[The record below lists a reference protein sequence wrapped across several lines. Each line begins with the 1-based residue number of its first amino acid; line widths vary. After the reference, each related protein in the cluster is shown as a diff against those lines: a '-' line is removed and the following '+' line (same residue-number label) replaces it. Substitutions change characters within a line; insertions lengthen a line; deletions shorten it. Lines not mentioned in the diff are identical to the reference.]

1 MQKILIFL
9 VAIVTISIVGI
20 IVTTFLRRWLHEKR
34 FSRLDRLKVE
44 YEERLEQILKSDD
57 DEISSLRQE
66 IEADPLRFEALEEI
80 LFSNFSDDPY
90 FLDTVERLGYI
101 QKYQS
106 IISSNTTAQTKAFA
120 ADRIGRFRDNGSIG
134 LLEQCVANSIK
145 NTDLVNAVFKA
156 LALIDTDDALKAIIT
171 LLPDVLQHRSISQKN
186 AGMVLSTFS
195 STHLELLLEACGKYQ
210 KMQEK
215 EAQLVMLGV
224 ISRCDSTS
232 QSIQFCLDILQSED
246 AEVCV
251 RSLRHLSNV
260 SIENSFDL
268 STVIEMLNHPKWFVR
283 VQAIRVLK
291 HRLGIYEASKYL
303 FLLKDSAWQVRRNF
317 AEMLVSHKTNALDS
331 MVQIIKGDDNYA
343 KEAIAEAIQ
352 MEGFFTELLSYITPE
367 SVYYHSAKIILIYL
381 NEIGLVDLENNVDIS
396 SYPELTQKTIME
408 LLTEKES
415 KNA

>member
-66 IEADPLRFEALEEI
+66 IEVDPLRFEALEEI

-171 LLPDVLQHRSISQKN
+171 LLYRK
-186 AGMVLSTFS
+186 
-195 STHLELLLEACGKYQ
+195 
-210 KMQEK
+210 KMQVWSC
-215 EAQLVMLGV
+215 Q
-224 ISRCDSTS
+224 
-232 QSIQFCLDILQSED
+232 
-246 AEVCV
+246 
-251 RSLRHLSNV
+251 H
-260 SIENSFDL
+260 
-268 STVIEMLNHPKWFVR
+268 
-283 VQAIRVLK
+283 
-291 HRLGIYEASKYL
+291 
-303 FLLKDSAWQVRRNF
+303 
-317 AEMLVSHKTNALDS
+317 SH
-331 MVQIIKGDDNYA
+331 QHI
-343 KEAIAEAIQ
+343 
-352 MEGFFTELLSYITPE
+352 
-367 SVYYHSAKIILIYL
+367 
-381 NEIGLVDLENNVDIS
+381 
-396 SYPELTQKTIME
+396 
-408 LLTEKES
+408 
-415 KNA
+415 